1 MLGRAA
7 LGIDGY
13 EVFHTISSG
22 YSLSFS
28 AGELKSKELAEES
41 GYGIRVLK
49 KGRLGFSYCDSG
61 KDLDKA
67 ARHATALSAFSTKTR
82 FSFSPEKKYSKPKT
96 QDTRPKTQDP
106 RVASLGSRELKA
118 LLSQVRDGVEHYSKK
133 ARVILSSGWE
143 DVVLSNSEGFKGGY
157 RSTGISAYAEAMKD
171 DGFGFAYEEGIS
183 MPKDFTSIGERAG
196 SMAKAMKGA
205 RKLKPGKYTAIFELS
220 ALDELLSVLLPSFS
234 GDWKRKKTSLLAD
247 KAGKKV
253 FNKSL
258 SIYDDALSE
267 GSDAKPFDDEGTP
280 SRRIP
285 LVEKGVVKNF
295 VFDRETAALGKTS
308 GSGFCARAHYS
319 APPGAGT
326 SNITISAGGY
336 SDLEQELENPLV
348 IHSLHGSHTANTTTG
363 DFGLEVN
370 VAFHKAR
377 SGKEPSPV
385 RGFLISGNI
394 FKLLNGN
401 IYIEKKS
408 RVLGSII
415 APRLAFVG
423 VQVIS

>member
-1 MLGRAA
+1 MLSRAA
-7 LGIDGY
+7 LGMDAY

-28 AGELKSKELAEES
+28 AGELKTKELTEES
-41 GYGIRVLK
+41 GYGMRVLK
-49 KGRLGFSYCDSG
+49 KGRLGFSYCDSL
-61 KDLDKA
+61 KDMDKA
-67 ARHATALSAFSTKTR
+67 ARHAIALSAFSKKTG
-82 FSFSPEKKYSKPKT
+82 FSFSSEKKYPKT
-96 QDTRPKTQDP
+96 RTEDP
-106 RVASLGSRELKA
+106 AVASLEPSELKA
-118 LLSQVRDGVEHYSKK
+118 MLSQVRDGIERHSKK
-133 ARVILSSGWE
+133 ARVILSSGYE
-143 DVVLSNSEGFKGGY
+143 DLTLANSQGFKGEY

-171 DGFGFAYEEGIS
+171 DGFGFAYEDSIS
-183 MPKDFTSIGERAG
+183 IPRDFTSIGDRAG

-205 RKLKPGKYTAIFELS
+205 KKLKPGKYTAIFELS

-247 KAGKKV
+247 KTGKRV
-253 FNKSL
+253 FNRSL
-258 SIYDDALSE
+258 SVYDDALSD

-285 LVEKGVVKNF
+285 LIEKGVVKNF
-295 VFDRETAALGKTS
+295 IFDVETAALGKTN

-326 SNITISAGGY
+326 SNIRIATGHY
-336 SDLEQELENPLV
+336 SDLEQELKDPLT

-370 VAFHKAR
+370 VAFHKAS
-377 SGKEPSPV
+377 SGKDVSPI
-385 RGFLISGNI
+385 RGFMISGNI

-401 IYIEKKS
+401 IHIEKKA
-408 RVLGSII
+408 RTLGSII
-415 APRLAFVG
+415 SPRLAFDG